1 MGGGAEGAE
10 RKESR
15 EEQGSC
21 GWGAGWACENW
32 TVQGQGEGP
41 CLGPE
46 FEGRGMP
53 PAPGLVQLVKKGLCI
68 PLRLQTPG
76 LLPGPH
82 LSVVP
87 ELTCPPIFQS
97 PHPPCV
103 CA

>member
-10 RKESR
+10 GKESR
-15 EEQGSC
+15 GEQGSC

-32 TVQGQGEGP
+32 IVQGQGEGN
-41 CLGPE
+41 
-46 FEGRGMP
+46 
-53 PAPGLVQLVKKGLCI
+53 APSSRTSTAFVKKGLCI

-82 LSVVP
+82 LSVGP

-97 PHPPCV
+97 PHPAYV